1 MTRVLGAIFSDII
14 FINIQLCRLL
24 RLLFIQISV
33 SLMSPDNINFC
44 LDEIFELLFL
54 QEVLI
59 GGFVCINK
67 YLAVCVT

>member
-1 MTRVLGAIFSDII
+1 
-14 FINIQLCRLL
+14 
-24 RLLFIQISV
+24 
-33 SLMSPDNINFC
+33 MSPDNINFC

-59 GGFVCINK
+59 GGFVCIDE